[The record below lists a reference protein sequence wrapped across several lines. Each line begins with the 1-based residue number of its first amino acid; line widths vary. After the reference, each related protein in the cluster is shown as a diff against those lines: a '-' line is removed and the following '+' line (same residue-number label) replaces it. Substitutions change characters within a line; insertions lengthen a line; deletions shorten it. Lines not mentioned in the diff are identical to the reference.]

1 MTTTP
6 LKSITNEVM
15 VKLGEIPTSFS
26 SIERWFERYFQP
38 FSRICMKRRAI
49 SNILGDFSENLEN
62 TLKFLQS
69 FDIIR

>member
-1 MTTTP
+1 
-6 LKSITNEVM
+6 
-15 VKLGEIPTSFS
+15 
-26 SIERWFERYFQP
+26 
-38 FSRICMKRRAI
+38 MKRRAI